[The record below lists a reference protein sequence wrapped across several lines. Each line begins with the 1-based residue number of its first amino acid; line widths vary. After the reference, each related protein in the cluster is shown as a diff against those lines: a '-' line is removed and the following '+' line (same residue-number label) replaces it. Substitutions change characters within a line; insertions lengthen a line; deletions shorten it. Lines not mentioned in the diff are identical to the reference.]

1 MGKNKRR
8 LECYP
13 INADEKATYA
23 TMAVIL
29 ILGLLMAIPPILP
42 QRVVEPFSEL
52 GLLGPNLKLGDY
64 PNEVTVG
71 SPINLYLYHGNH
83 EGHVQFYRTKIK
95 VADQSMN
102 ISETIEYPSP
112 EVAFYDL
119 VLRDG
124 MNQTTPI
131 TMTLDEPGIN
141 QRIIFELHK
150 LDSET
155 GKFAYS
161 GVWVQLWLNI
171 SRPF

>member
-1 MGKNKRR
+1 VDKSERK

-13 INADEKATYA
+13 INADEKVTYA

-52 GLLGPNLKLGDY
+52 GILGPNLKLGDY
-64 PNEVTVG
+64 PNEVPLDA
-71 SPINLYLYHGNH
+71 SINLYLYHGNH
-83 EGHVQFYRTKIK
+83 EGQVQYYRTKIK
-95 VADQSMN
+95 VADQAIN

-112 EVAFYDL
+112 EIASYDL
-119 VLRDG
+119 VLMNG
-124 MNQTTPI
+124 INQTTPI
-131 TMTLDEPGIN
+131 TLTLQEPGIN

-155 GKFAYS
+155 GKFTYS
-161 GVWVQLWLNI
+161 GIWVQLWLNVT
-171 SRPF
+171 RPI